1 MNVNYLA
8 MIVAALIPLIIGFLW
23 YHPKVFGRVWMIQT
37 GMTNES
43 GKSMNM
49 PVVFGMT
56 FVAGL
61 ILSVAMNLISTHDAF
76 IGGALFYATNK
87 TMIPE
92 PGSELANWLEYYNNN
107 LAASNHTFAHGSFH
121 GAFIGG
127 ILITLP
133 IIIVGAFFE
142 RRNYKYIAITS
153 GYWIISLAIMGGII
167 ASWR

>member
-8 MIVAALIPLIIGFLW
+8 MIFAALIPLIIGFLW

-61 ILSVAMNLISTHDAF
+61 ILCVAMNLISTHDAF

-92 PGSELANWLEYYNNN
+92 PGSN
-107 LAASNHTFAHGSFH
+107 
-121 GAFIGG
+121 
-127 ILITLP
+127 
-133 IIIVGAFFE
+133 
-142 RRNYKYIAITS
+142 
-153 GYWIISLAIMGGII
+153 
-167 ASWR
+167 